1 MIALLAIFGSSFLIS
16 LSGALMPGPLFTL
29 SVRETLRRGF
39 WVGPLLATGHALIE
53 LVLVVGLALGL
64 SQFLGEGKGTAT
76 IAMLGGAFLIWMGYE
91 MLRTAPRQELRLA
104 PNKREWAPQP
114 VPVPIP
120 IEDPPWGGMS
130 YRQRLL
136 AAMRGNDAPGTT
148 NRLRSLSAL
157 LVPAGALV
165 SVANPYWIIWW
176 ATVGMAYID
185 KALDHG
191 AAGVGSFFTAHILS
205 DFAWLSLVAFALVTG
220 RRLMSTPVY
229 RAILMV
235 CGAFLVGLGSWFIYS
250 GVSFLA

>member
-1 MIALLAIFGSSFLIS
+1 MLALLAIFGSSFLIS

-53 LVLVVGLALGL
+53 LALVVGLALGL
-64 SQFLGEGKGTAT
+64 SEFLGEGKGTAA
-76 IAMLGGAFLIWMGYE
+76 IAMLGGLFLLWMGYE

-104 PNKREWAPQP
+104 PQP
-114 VPVPIP
+114 APVPIP
-120 IEDPPWGGMS
+120 IEEPPWRAQMS

-136 AAMRGNDAPGTT
+136 AAMRGTDAPGMSS
-148 NRLRSLSAL
+148 RVRPMSAV
-157 LVPAGALV
+157 LVPAGVLV
-165 SVANPYWIIWW
+165 SAANPYWIIWW

-185 KALDHG
+185 KALVHG

-220 RRLMSTPVY
+220 RKVMSTPVY
-229 RAILMV
+229 RGILMV
-235 CGAFLVGLGSWFIYS
+235 CGAFLVGLGGWFIYS

>member
-53 LVLVVGLALGL
+53 LALVVALALGL
-64 SQFLGEGKGTAT
+64 SEFLAEGKGTAV
-76 IAMLGGAFLIWMGYE
+76 IAMLGGLFLIWMGYE

-104 PNKREWAPQP
+104 PQP

-120 IEDPPWGGMS
+120 IEDPPWRAVS

-136 AAMRGNDAPGTT
+136 AAMRGSEAPGTT
-148 NRLRSLSAL
+148 SRIRPMSAV
-157 LVPAGALV
+157 LVPAGVLV

-185 KALDHG
+185 KALAHG
-191 AAGVGSFFTAHILS
+191 PAGVGTFFTAHILS
-205 DFAWLSLVAFALVTG
+205 DFAWLSLVAFGLVTG

-229 RAILMV
+229 RGILMV
-235 CGAFLVGLGSWFIYS
+235 CGAFLLALGTWFVYS

>member
-1 MIALLAIFGSSFLIS
+1 MLALLAIFGSSFLIS

-53 LVLVVGLALGL
+53 LALVVGLALGL
-64 SQFLGEGKGTAT
+64 SEFLGEGTGTAI
-76 IAMLGGAFLIWMGYE
+76 IAILGGLFLLWMGYE

-104 PNKREWAPQP
+104 PQP
-114 VPVPIP
+114 VPIPIP
-120 IEDPPWGGMS
+120 IEDPPWQAS

-136 AAMRGNDAPGTT
+136 AAMRGNDAAGTT
-148 NRLRSLSAL
+148 SRIRSLSAL
-157 LVPAGALV
+157 LIPAGALV
-165 SVANPYWIIWW
+165 SIANPYWIIWW
-176 ATVGMAYID
+176 ATVGMAYIQ

-220 RRLMSTPVY
+220 RKLISTPVY
-229 RAILMV
+229 RGILMV
-235 CGAFLVGLGSWFIYS
+235 CGVFLVGLGGWFVYS

>member
-53 LVLVVGLALGL
+53 AVLVVGLALGL
-64 SQFLGEGKGTAT
+64 SEFLGEGKGTAA
-76 IAMLGGAFLIWMGYE
+76 IAMLGGTFLMWMGYE

-104 PNKREWAPQP
+104 PQP

-120 IEDPPWGGMS
+120 IEDPPWQATTYS
-130 YRQRLL
+130 QRLL
-136 AAMRGNDAPGTT
+136 AAIRGRDVPGATG
-148 NRLRSLSAL
+148 RMRSLSAL
-157 LVPAGALV
+157 LIPAGVLV
-165 SVANPYWIIWW
+165 SAANPYWIIWW

-205 DFAWLSLVAFALVTG
+205 DFAWLSIVAFALVTG
-220 RRLMSTPVY
+220 RKLMSTPVY
-229 RAILMV
+229 RGILMV
-235 CGAFLVGLGSWFIYS
+235 CGAFLVALGGWFIYS
-250 GVSFLA
+250 GISFLA

>member
-1 MIALLAIFGSSFLIS
+1 MMALLAIFGSSFLIS

-53 LVLVVGLALGL
+53 LALVVALALGM
-64 SQFLGEGKGTAT
+64 SEFLGEGRGTAT
-76 IAMLGGAFLIWMGYE
+76 IAILGGLFLIWMGYE

-104 PNKREWAPQP
+104 PQP

-120 IEDPPWGGMS
+120 IEDPPWRDAGTS
-130 YRQRLL
+130 YRRRLM
-136 AAMRGNDAPGTT
+136 AAMRGDGP
-148 NRLRSLSAL
+148 SATGRPMASV
-157 LVPAGALV
+157 LVAAGVLV

-176 ATVGMAYID
+176 ATIGMAYID

-205 DFAWLSLVAFALVTG
+205 DFAWLSLVAFGLVTG

-229 RAILMV
+229 RGILMA
-235 CGAFLVGLGSWFIYS
+235 CGLFLLGLGAWFIYS
-250 GVSFLA
+250 GISFLT